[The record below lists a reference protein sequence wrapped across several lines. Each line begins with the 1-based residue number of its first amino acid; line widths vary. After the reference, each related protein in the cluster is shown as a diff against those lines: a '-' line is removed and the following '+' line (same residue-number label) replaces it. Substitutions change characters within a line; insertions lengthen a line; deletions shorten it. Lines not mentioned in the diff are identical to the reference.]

1 MFKLPEKYTKAAR
14 DYKQKSKEDK
24 EEFDKEIIKIAREE
38 SSLLR
43 NMTDEQIVYWF
54 RKVVNAVDTRT
65 DNKE

>member
-1 MFKLPEKYTKAAR
+1 MFKLPEKYTKVVR

-24 EEFDKEIIKIAREE
+24 EEFDKEIIKLAREE
-38 SSLLR
+38 SPLMRS
-43 NMTDEQIVYWF
+43 MTDEQIVYWF